1 MAQTINHVEKEFIFD
16 TTREDESEFV
26 IVSDVRRISS
36 TLASQ
41 SEEFLQF
48 RCEETFPERSN
59 VSVYFRFRG
68 HPMTFKTRVRKSTPG
83 SLTLR
88 QPRVLYR
95 DLSRR
100 YERIETPAGI
110 GVSFLHKGRRVSLA
124 FPESTRYV
132 EVETPNT
139 VKDFDASRLQALLE
153 SFRVDAQQHATE
165 AKIVM
170 FRARSPSSPQEK
182 IVARTGKVLM
192 LPFYSGKPD
201 ELSELASENLLS
213 AAEITEDA
221 DALEKAVAGL
231 KSQGL
236 HHEMYC
242 PIMYLQYVVG
252 YLYFIKTGRDTAG
265 FDTAAVEFALQMAH
279 VFAYSLKANGYF
291 ASDESVPEYLTTD
304 LIDISATGILFSC
317 PTEEVDLS
325 LYTDIEIMLSID
337 EAGVPIIGRVVRKFA
352 DETRTFYGVNFLRI
366 AEPDRDRLVE
376 RLYGKDS
383 TSGFLVPTA
392 DEGATSP
399 E

>member
-26 IVSDVRRISS
+26 VVSDVRKIPA
-36 TLASQ
+36 TLVSQ
-41 SEEFLQF
+41 TDELLQF
-48 RCEETFPERSN
+48 RCDETCPERTN

-83 SLTLR
+83 SLTLL

-132 EVETPNT
+132 EVDAPNT
-139 VKDFDASRLQALLE
+139 LKEFDASRLQALLE
-153 SFRVDAQQHATE
+153 SFRVDARQYATE

-170 FRARSPSSPQEK
+170 FRARSPSTPQEK
-182 IVARTGKVLM
+182 IVAGNGKILM
-192 LPFYSGKPD
+192 LPFFSGKPD
-201 ELSELASENLLS
+201 ELSDLASENLLT
-213 AAEITEDA
+213 AGELAEDA
-221 DALEKAVAGL
+221 AALEKAVAAL
-231 KSQGL
+231 KAEGL

-265 FDTAAVEFALQMAH
+265 FDTVAIEFALQMAH

-291 ASDESVPEYLTTD
+291 AADEPVPEYLATD

-317 PTEEVDLS
+317 PTEQVDLS
-325 LYTDIEIMLSID
+325 LYTDIEVVLSID
-337 EAGVPIIGRVVRKFA
+337 DHDVPIIGRVVRKFA
-352 DETRTFYGVNFLRI
+352 DATRTFYGVNFLRI

-376 RLYGKDS
+376 RLYGRDR
-383 TSGFLVPTA
+383 TSGFLVPAPET
-392 DEGATSP
+392 DATPS